1 MYWNKGDEGWCMTTR
16 DDGMDGE
23 ETIIFQFVNQRKIWL
38 HTMARPLSPRPGA
51 QLGHSLQAGHLTT
64 SLVNIITS
72 LIAVMLGHSLQGG
85 HLTTDANVVANTEG
99 DERSVRGANDKSTD
113 HYAPIGSL
121 MDGTNTMSRRTART
135 KSRDCHATA
144 KSI

>member
-1 MYWNKGDEGWCMTTR
+1 MGW
-16 DDGMDGE
+16 
-23 ETIIFQFVNQRKIWL
+23 
-38 HTMARPLSPRPGA
+38 MAKRQLFSNLSIKERSGYTQWQDHCLPGLGHS
-51 QLGHSLQAGHLTT
+51 LGHSLQAGHLTT

-85 HLTTDANVVANTEG
+85 HLTTDANVVANLEG

-135 KSRDCHATA
+135 KSRDCHAIA
-144 KSI
+144 KPI